1 MSQEPNSGRVLLGGQ
16 EMMSLDKK
24 AVFAA
29 VRRTT
34 ENYFEY
40 RRKADY
46 GTQ

>member
-1 MSQEPNSGRVLLGGQ
+1 MSQEPNSGCVLLWGQ

-34 ENYFEY
+34 ENCFEY
-40 RRKADY
+40 RRKAGY
-46 GTQ
+46 GTK